1 MQADLLTSEDKQSYF
16 INCKVK
22 GEILEV
28 GAVYIAPSSSSPM
41 KLFTEDGVSLTVE
54 IPENAVGQSIEMVAA
69 DTSFFIDS

>member
-28 GAVYIAPSSSSPM
+28 GAVYIAPSASSPM

-54 IPENAVGQSIEMVAA
+54 IPETAVGQSIEMVAA